1 MSSLRGQLILSLYP
15 GADLFSRPFEALGA
29 CVVRGPERML
39 GQDIRTWHGL
49 PGRFDGII
57 GGPPCARFSTARH
70 GDGDPWDGIPDF
82 LRVARE
88 CEPKWWVMENVRG
101 ALGHP
106 NLPASGAIPCIVRHW
121 DLGGLTKR
129 IRVFWFWP
137 PELGLFA
144 RMRVPA
150 KRPGWSRAAYSV
162 TASCGARPQNR
173 GHSMLKAREA
183 ARLQGFPELCRFPN
197 RAHHYLSNEVAV
209 WLLGNGVP
217 REMGEWCARIVA
229 EWLARR
235 QDGDVRQLVEKV
247 RRQP

>member
-88 CEPKWWVMENVRG
+88 CEPKWWVMENVRR
-101 ALGHP
+101 ALGHSE
-106 NLPASGAIPCIVRHW
+106 LSKTGAIHCVLRHW
-121 DLGGLTKR
+121 DVGGLTKR

-144 RMRVPA
+144 HMRLPA
-150 KRPGWSRAAYSV
+150 RRPGWERAAYTV
-162 TASCGARPQNR
+162 TASCGARPQR
-173 GHSMLKAREA
+173 RRPVLGSHEA
-183 ARLQGFPELCRFPN
+183 ARLQGFPGLCNFPH
-197 RAHHYLSNEVAV
+197 RAKRCLTREVAV

-229 EWLARR
+229 KWLVRR
-235 QDGDVRQLVEKV
+235 QDESTKTLVEKAK
-247 RRQP
+247 R